1 MEEYML
7 PCFTKKY
14 LGIDCPGCGTQ
25 RAFVMVCRGEFS
37 DAFHMFPAIYTTI
50 LFFLLIGLHLFDKS
64 RNYSKMIITVAIIN
78 AIIMFGA
85 FVNKYLFIFL

>member
-25 RAFVMVCRGEFS
+25 RAFVMVCKGEFA

-50 LFFLLIGLHLFDKS
+50 LFFVLLGLHLVDKS
-64 RNYSKMIITVAIIN
+64 RNYSKLIIVVAIIN
-78 AIIMFGA
+78 AIIMFAA